1 MKNESNHA
9 DKLAFQAYNLSVQ
22 NNAILRILLA
32 NQVRIMS
39 HIGLKPGNAQ
49 PSPEMIS
56 SSVLKDLA
64 ELDNYM
70 NKVEII
76 ESEYHRKTKLSC
88 ESFSNKT
95 N

>member
-1 MKNESNHA
+1 MKNESNHT
-9 DKLAFQAYNLSVQ
+9 DKLAFQAYKLSVQ

-32 NQVRIMS
+32 NQVRIMNQ
-39 HIGLKPGNAQ
+39 IGLKPGNAQ

-70 NKVEII
+70 SKVEIM
-76 ESEYHRKTKLSC
+76 ESEYHRKTKLTC
-88 ESFSNKT
+88 ESFGNKSN
-95 N
+95 